1 LRLFVNY
8 LKDFLR
14 EDFHKGYYLS
24 IAVLIATAITVNY
37 TIDLEDGIIDR
48 VRNFYLRSGS
58 FFLLYFGLYLLI
70 ILINQFFYKENS
82 FWRYKMFWMNLIIGF
97 ALFSFDAAFQ
107 PSRLLADVPSELR
120 IFSGKML
127 SNLISIFSIF
137 LPFWLYYKFIDQSQP
152 SLYGLTR
159 KGFVARPYL
168 YLFSIVIPLVIV
180 GSFLPG
186 FQQQYPMYISSNAH
200 EYLNVP
206 EWITVISYEMA
217 YGWNFLTIELLFRG
231 FLVIGMVK
239 LLGRH
244 AILPMAIV
252 YASIHFGKP
261 LGECIS
267 SIFGGYILG
276 VIAYYSRNIWGGVVI
291 HVGLAWLMEIVS
303 ATQKALF

>member
-1 LRLFVNY
+1 MKIFLNY
-8 LKDFLR
+8 LKDFLK

-24 IAVLIATAITVNY
+24 IAILVITAITINY
-37 TIDLEDGIIDR
+37 SIDLEDGIIDKIPS
-48 VRNFYLRSGS
+48 FYFRSGS
-58 FFLLYFGLYLLI
+58 FFLLYFGLYLVVL
-70 ILINQFFYKENS
+70 LINWFFYRENS
-82 FWRYKMFWMNLIIGF
+82 FWKNKMFWIYLILGLV
-97 ALFSFDAAFQ
+97 LFSFDAAFQ
-107 PSRLLADVPSELR
+107 PSRLLAGIPSELR
-120 IFSGKML
+120 LLTGKTL
-127 SNLISIFSIF
+127 SNLISIFSLFI
-137 LPFWLYYKFIDQSQP
+137 PFWIYYKLVDRSQP
-152 SLYGLTR
+152 SFYGLTR
-159 KGFVARPYL
+159 KGFIARPYIQ
-168 YLFSIVIPLVIV
+168 LFSIVIPLAIA

-200 EYLNVP
+200 EYLNIP
-206 EWITVISYEMA
+206 EWITIATYEIA

-291 HVGLAWLMEIVS
+291 HLGLAWLMEIVS
-303 ATQKALF
+303 AFHKVFS